1 MLFAYD
7 LKSGKEVTAS
17 DVSLLLLKDD
27 LSAFFI
33 CPRCN
38 DELRFVKKSANRVE
52 YFAHKSEAKISAP
65 CVYRIIDDR
74 SSSGAKKFDKSFTP
88 MDMNGLVRAISKEAL
103 HYLTEFRSFFGAS
116 KKAYHHAKENSKQI
130 SFNRE
135 EFWVGQ
141 INQMFILHQTSFN
154 VTNRKVNEYFFK
166 YLIQKQK
173 VRPHSENHIITEFH
187 QILHLAIAAARSLVG
202 NKAKADKENGDL
214 KTLLSKID
222 NHDFWELSKSDAT
235 NCAQIFQHNIGNQD
249 ELNFSQLASLL
260 VAERFVEI
268 VMDLDIRG
276 FLMDPEQFMGTKNN
290 NGKILGFVYVL
301 IAPTH
306 AVQGH
311 PLLLKHNNIVKI
323 GETRRIPEK
332 RAEDLSAGLLAE
344 SYVVHNAVLTN
355 ARLKLE
361 EIVHAELHDRLVAKR
376 EFFDIS
382 PNEAIKL
389 IRQRKKTAEEIGDDP
404 NDKRNLV

>member
-7 LKSGKEVTAS
+7 LKSGKEVAAS
-17 DVSLLLLKDD
+17 DVTSLLVNDD

-52 YFAHKSEAKISAP
+52 YFAHKSEARISAP

-74 SSSGAKKFDKSFTP
+74 SSAGAKKFDKSFTP
-88 MDMNGLVRAISKEAL
+88 KDMNGLVRAISKEAL
-103 HYLTEFRSFFGAS
+103 HYLTEFRSFFGAN
-116 KKAYHHAKENSKQI
+116 KKAYHRAKENSEKI

-135 EFWVGQ
+135 EFWIEY
-141 INQMFILHQTSFN
+141 INEMFNLHQTTFN

-166 YLIQKQK
+166 YLTQKQK
-173 VRPHSENHIITEFH
+173 VRPHAEKHAITEFH
-187 QILHLAIAAARSLVG
+187 QILHLAIAAARSLVSD
-202 NKAKADKENGDL
+202 KAKSNKINGDL
-214 KTLLSKID
+214 NTLLSTID
-222 NHDFWELSKSDAT
+222 RHDFFDQSNSDAA
-235 NCAQIFQHNIGNQD
+235 NCARIFQRNIGEIG
-249 ELNFSQLASLL
+249 ELNFSQLASRL

-276 FLMDPEQFMGTKNN
+276 FLMDPAEFMKTQVN
-290 NGKILGFVYVL
+290 NGKIWGFVYVL

-306 AVQGH
+306 AVKGH
-311 PLLLKHNNIVKI
+311 PLLLRHKYIVKI
-323 GETRRIPEK
+323 GETRRMPEK
-332 RAEDLSAGLLAE
+332 RAEELSAGLLTE
-344 SYVVHNAVLTN
+344 SWVVHNAVLTN

-361 EIVHAELHDRLVAKR
+361 EIVHAELHDRLVAKK
-376 EFFDIS
+376 EFFDMS

-389 IRQRKKTAEEIGDDP
+389 IRQRKWKAEQIGDDP
-404 NDKRNLV
+404 FDKRNLV

>member
-1 MLFAYD
+1 MLFGYD
-7 LKSGKEVTAS
+7 LKSDKEVTAS
-17 DVSLLLLKDD
+17 DVSSLLLKGD

-38 DELRFVKKSANRVE
+38 DELRFVKKSSNRVE

-65 CVYRIIDDR
+65 CVYRIMDDR
-74 SSSGAKKFDKSFTP
+74 SSAGAKKFDKSFTP
-88 MDMNGLVRAISKEAL
+88 KDMNGLVRAISKEAL
-103 HYLTEFRSFFGAS
+103 HYLTEFRNFFGAS
-116 KKAYHHAKENSKQI
+116 KKAYHNAKVNSKKI

-135 EFWVGQ
+135 EFWVGH
-141 INQMFILHQTSFN
+141 INEMFTLHQTSFN

-173 VRPHSENHIITEFH
+173 VRPKPDKHIITEFH

-202 NKAKADKENGDL
+202 DKVKADKVNGDL
-214 KTLLSKID
+214 KILLSKID
-222 NHDFWELSKSDAT
+222 NHDFWGQSNSDAT
-235 NCAQIFQHNIGNQD
+235 KCARIFQHNIGEQNC
-249 ELNFSQLASLL
+249 LNFSQLASLL

-268 VMDLDIRG
+268 VMDLDVRG
-276 FLMDPEQFMGTKNN
+276 FLMDPEQFMGTQNN
-290 NGKILGFVYVL
+290 KGKIWGFVYVL

-306 AVQGH
+306 AVKGH
-311 PLLLKHNNIVKI
+311 ALFLKHNYIVKI

-332 RAEDLSAGLLAE
+332 RAEELSAGLLAE
-344 SYVVHNAVLTN
+344 SWVVHNAVLTN

-361 EIVHAELHDRLVAKR
+361 EIVHAELHERLVAKK
-376 EFFDIS
+376 EFFDVS

-389 IRQRKKTAEEIGDDP
+389 IRQRKRKAEEIGDDP